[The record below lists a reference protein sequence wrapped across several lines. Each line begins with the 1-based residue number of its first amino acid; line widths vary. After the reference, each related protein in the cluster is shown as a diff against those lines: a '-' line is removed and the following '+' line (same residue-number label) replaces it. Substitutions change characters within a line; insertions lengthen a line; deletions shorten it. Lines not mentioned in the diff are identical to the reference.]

1 MGVQEPYCL
10 IFQKEL
16 TLMTEAIL
24 RFPMRIFTEYEK
36 QTEKYRRRTFELPS
50 SPGKQVFIY
59 IFFSLQSSFFYI

>member
-24 RFPMRIFTEYEK
+24 RFRMRIFTQK
-36 QTEKYRRRTFELPS
+36 LK
-50 SPGKQVFIY
+50 
-59 IFFSLQSSFFYI
+59 